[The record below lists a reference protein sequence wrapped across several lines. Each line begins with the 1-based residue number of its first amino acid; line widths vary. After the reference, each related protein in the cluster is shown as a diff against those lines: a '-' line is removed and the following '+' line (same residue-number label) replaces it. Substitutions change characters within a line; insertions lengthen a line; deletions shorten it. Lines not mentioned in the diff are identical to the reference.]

1 MNWNELII
9 DIFERISQMLERVLD
24 GLTED
29 ELNKQP
35 RSDSNSIGWLVWHV
49 TRVQDNVISGLLNM
63 EPIWIREKWYD
74 KFNRSSNPQDSGRGH
89 SPEDVTSFR
98 SPSSEILLGYHQTVL
113 KQTKKYLTDLTIDD
127 LNNKLDDPRFPTPPT
142 IGIRMSIVVS
152 DNLQHVGQAA
162 YLRGILQGK
171 GWLKF

>member
-1 MNWNELII
+1 MGWNELII
-9 DIFERISQMLERVLD
+9 DIFERMSQMLQRALD
-24 GLTED
+24 GLTD
-29 ELNKQP
+29 EELDKQP
-35 RSDSNSIGWLVWHV
+35 RSDSNSIGWLVWHL
-49 TRVQDNVISGLLNM
+49 TRVQDNFVSGLLNM

-74 KFNRSSNPQDSGRGH
+74 KFNRPSNPQDSGFGH

-98 SPSSEILLGYHQTVL
+98 SPSSETLLGYHQTVL

-127 LNNKLDDPRFPTPPT
+127 LNRKLDDPRFPTPPT
-142 IGIRMSIVVS
+142 IGIRMSMVVN